1 MARPRKTSI
10 EPVVKQPAV
19 EEVVVDSTTEDSS
32 VVAEVVE
39 VAEAVVTEESSV
51 TEEVVHVINGV
62 ALTAEPL
69 QHPVDWFKITLQ
81 DWYCLIITKPNEF
94 LRVNVYLEHDGDRIW
109 LGDSDVTPHTTEAI
123 ALVIAKRVAMES
135 LVSLQKMVNRANN
148 IQQL

>member
-10 EPVVKQPAV
+10 EPVAEQPAV
-19 EEVVVDSTTEDSS
+19 EEVVVDSTTEESS
-32 VVAEVVE
+32 VVASIVE

-69 QHPVDWFKITLQ
+69 QHPVDWFEVPLQ
-81 DWYCLIITKPNEF
+81 DWYRLIITKPNEF
-94 LRVNVYLEHDGDRIW
+94 LRVNVYLEHDGERIW
-109 LGDSDVTPHTTEAI
+109 MGESDVTPHTTEAI
-123 ALVIAKRVAMES
+123 ALVIAKRVAMDN

>member
-10 EPVVKQPAV
+10 EPVTEQSTV
-19 EEVVVDSTTEDSS
+19 EEVVVDSTTEESS

-39 VAEAVVTEESSV
+39 EVVTEESSV
-51 TEEVVHVINGV
+51 TETVVQVVDNV
-62 ALTAEPL
+62 VSTAEPL

>member
-10 EPVVKQPAV
+10 EPVTEQSTV
-19 EEVVVDSTTEDSS
+19 EEVVVDSTTEESS

-39 VAEAVVTEESSV
+39 EVVTEDSSV
-51 TEEVVHVINGV
+51 TETVVQVVDNV
-62 ALTAEPL
+62 VSTAEPL

>member
-1 MARPRKTSI
+1 MARLRKTSI
-10 EPVVKQPAV
+10 EPVTEQSTV
-19 EEVVVDSTTEDSS
+19 EEVVVDSTTEESS

-39 VAEAVVTEESSV
+39 EVVTEESSV
-51 TEEVVHVINGV
+51 TETVVQVVDNV
-62 ALTAEPL
+62 VSTAEPL